1 MTMEDQKIEDM
12 LSNLNFDRKRPASA
26 AQKHAF
32 AKLQKDV
39 DETRLQLN
47 KLHLQL
53 WHAVSHHDYHSLSL
67 EEARDTLDD
76 IARQIEAITHSN

>member
-1 MTMEDQKIEDM
+1 MEHQKIDEL
-12 LSNLNFDRKRPASA
+12 LSTLDFDRKRPASA
-26 AQKHAF
+26 LQKEAY

-39 DETRLQLN
+39 DEARLRLN

-67 EEARDTLDD
+67 DEAREALGD
-76 IARQIEAITHSN
+76 IARQIEAIADKS

>member
-1 MTMEDQKIEDM
+1 MTMEDQKIEVM
-12 LSNLNFDRKRPASA
+12 LSNLNFDRKRPPSA

-76 IARQIEAITHSN
+76 ITRQIEAITHSN

>member
-1 MTMEDQKIEDM
+1 MENQKIEDM
-12 LSNLNFDRKRPASA
+12 LNTLNFDRKRPSSA

-39 DETRLQLN
+39 DEARLRLN

-76 IARQIEAITHSN
+76 IARQIEAIANMN

>member
-1 MTMEDQKIEDM
+1 MEDQKIEVM

-76 IARQIEAITHSN
+76 ITRQIEAITHSN